1 MFGSLRLAG
10 KPWFLPGPAI
20 VGLVAI
26 LASSV
31 WAEAPRV
38 EKAPKPPVAV
48 AAEGSPAATPKLTA
62 KQRKVLKAL
71 IGRWKIE
78 DGEDELEFRPD
89 GSFVGKSHTVE
100 MTAKYEVT
108 PEGKLVIDLG
118 LPVPRKVVS
127 PVPGNEGTAATPTPR
142 TLRVVREVRFD
153 GKKLVL
159 QDPDSKQTFRY
170 TRLR

>member
-1 MFGSLRLAG
+1 
-10 KPWFLPGPAI
+10 
-20 VGLVAI
+20 LVAI

-31 WAEAPRV
+31 LAETPQAHKAPR
-38 EKAPKPPVAV
+38 PRGTV
-48 AAEGSPAATPKLTA
+48 AAEASPGATPKLTA

-108 PEGKLVIDLG
+108 SEGKLVIDLG
-118 LPVPRKVVS
+118 LPVPRKVTS
-127 PVPGNEGTAATPTPR
+127 PVPGN
-142 TLRVVREVRFD
+142 
-153 GKKLVL
+153 
-159 QDPDSKQTFRY
+159 
-170 TRLR
+170 